1 MGSFEKDSEIIRK
14 RDRYPGPDAPFC
26 VLFCYHMDWGTR
38 PELEP
43 DSIGKAW
50 DAEEICRKIKLE
62 EKGKPKHEGGWPI
75 DPATVKNWR
84 KGIRPSQY
92 TPVENLFFDAKPSYD
107 AWKGHF
113 RSAYL
118 KLKTPGAPR
127 KARRAAHIQKDEG
140 SALPAQSSAS
150 GCGSGAAGNN
160 PDASLSSITAYLQTA
175 STVWDQLDTIGD
187 WGPDGGRW
195 KLADIYVPVPLR
207 PSFTRSLLP
216 GEEQPA
222 NTNVEARSENQAG
235 ASIGDDKHTRL
246 GAHMLVSNRIA
257 IFGRAGIGK
266 SCFLRT
272 IALAYAARWLGDTH
286 RWEDLSAPH
295 ELLDIPL
302 FPVFLDLRRLQ
313 PPKAGDTWDTLIKEA
328 ARHLSPEL
336 GDAALA
342 LPEAILGHI
351 RGHGDTLLL
360 IDGLDEITDQ
370 TMARI
375 IVDMIDQSQRAYP
388 RIRVMM
394 TSRWSQGR
402 LVRGSFRALEVEL
415 SDLSIAQRDQMLCV
429 LYAHAGA
436 ARPEERARA
445 FAEQIARAPILLQA
459 TRLPLFLEL
468 LAADL
473 GVSSRA
479 LDSFDDSLAQA
490 LLNVLI
496 ERRTATSGLRDISG
510 WERPAGHIALR
521 TLQSNTAAMDRQF
534 LSFELD
540 RAFDFLG
547 QTVEIGR
554 QSNSDAYRRAMIDSG
569 LLRNRPLPPGYH
581 HEAQYDF
588 VIDEIR
594 DWLGVSAMFGNWSPD
609 SGGQSPDADKAIH
622 ALLGSIEARIPFPR
636 WDQLRLMLLEMPEPA
651 ARRFLDRAVSE
662 PDNLAFIFQVMQHG
676 RAPGGQ
682 QAWEAVRQCCALVAP
697 GDTPETS
704 EEIFAKLREDFGGPE
719 LHPKAWGTILGLYGD
734 RLPGA
739 SRSLH
744 SAIDQRDWLQEPT
757 LVDDI
762 RARIAG
768 TDPLAACAAMFE
780 VLNWAFATQPYVL
793 QAAER
798 RTLEGIVRIILPHLE
813 CADSRAD
820 FAAWA
825 LNWLCMA
832 SVGISPWIDPDVVDR
847 DALARLMGKKR
858 HTALAHRSAAVVL
871 SKVARLTVADPHL
884 HWLESA
890 RQQKFFGTNPVKKR
904 IYSGPDEDVNA
915 ILSALGN
922 TNDWYS
928 RGILALSALELG
940 VDHIY
945 CIEIAIDFALNRS
958 EHAIQ
963 DRIVAALGTSDN
975 PKVVSQLSKLLS
987 SENERLR
994 IQAAMALLGET
1005 DRTTMQQLRESVESS
1020 KWQAD
1025 MIWIIDDAL
1034 RK

>member
-1 MGSFEKDSEIIRK
+1 KLDPSKIKYLRSRVHCAFRQ
-14 RDRYPGPDAPFC
+14 RCPT
-26 VLFCYHMDWGTR
+26 W
-38 PELEP
+38 
-43 DSIGKAW
+43 AW
-50 DAEEICRKIKLE
+50 DAEEICKKITLE
-62 EKGKPKHEGGWPI
+62 EKGKPKHEGDWHI

-84 KGIRPSQY
+84 KGTRPSQY
-92 TPVENLFFDAKPSYD
+92 NPVEDLFFADRPSYD
-107 AWKGHF
+107 VWKADF

-118 KLKTPGAPR
+118 KLKKPGAPR
-127 KARRAAHIQKDEG
+127 KGTFVQIHNDTDAIDQVR
-140 SALPAQSSAS
+140 PSAS
-150 GCGSGAAGNN
+150 GDGIAGSS
-160 PDASLSSITAYLQTA
+160 PDESISVLTAYLQTA
-175 STVWDQLDTIGD
+175 SALWDRVDTIGD
-187 WGPDGGRW
+187 WGPSGGRW
-195 KLADIYVPVPLR
+195 KLSEIYVPVLLR

-216 GEEQPA
+216 GAEEPA
-222 NTNVEARSENQAG
+222 NTNIEARSENQAG
-235 ASIGDDKHTRL
+235 ASIGEDTHTRL

-266 SCFLRT
+266 SCFLRS
-272 IALAYAARWLGDTH
+272 ISLAYAARWLGDTN
-286 RWEDLSAPH
+286 RWEELSAPH

-302 FPVFLDLRRLQ
+302 LPVFLDLRRLQ
-313 PPKAGDTWDTLIKEA
+313 SPKAGDTWDALIREA
-328 ARHLSPEL
+328 SRHLSPEL
-336 GDAALA
+336 GDTALT
-342 LPEAILGHI
+342 LPEAILSHI
-351 RGHGDTLLL
+351 RSHGDTLLL

-370 TMARI
+370 AMARL

-388 RIRVMM
+388 RIQVMM
-394 TSRWSQGR
+394 ASRWSQGR

-415 SDLSIAQRDQMLCV
+415 SDLSIAQRDRMVSV
-429 LYAHAGA
+429 LYAHAGVA
-436 ARPEERARA
+436 QPDERARE
-445 FAEQIARAPILLQA
+445 FAEQISRTPILLQA

-473 GVSSRA
+473 DLSGRA
-479 LDSFDDSLAQA
+479 LDFHDDSLARA

-496 ERRTATSGLRDISG
+496 ERRAATSGLRDISG

-521 TLQSNTAAMDRQF
+521 ALQSTGAAVDGPF

-547 QTVEIGR
+547 QSVEIGR

-569 LLRNRPLPPGYH
+569 LLRNRPLPPDYY

-609 SGGQSPDADKAIH
+609 SGGQSPDADEAIH
-622 ALLGSIEARIPFPR
+622 ALLGSIEARIPFAR

-651 ARRFLDRAVSE
+651 ARRFLDRATSE

-682 QAWEAVRQCCALVAP
+682 QAWEAVRRCCALVAP

-704 EEIFAKLREDFGGPE
+704 EEIFARLREDFGGPE
-719 LHPKAWGTILGLYGD
+719 LSPKPWGTILGLYGD

-762 RARIAG
+762 RSRIAG
-768 TDPLAACAAMFE
+768 ADPLAACAAMFE

-798 RTLEGIVRIILPHLE
+798 RTLEGVVRIMLPLLE

-820 FAAWA
+820 FAAWT

-847 DALARLMGKKR
+847 EALARMMGEKR
-858 HTALAHRSAAVVL
+858 RTALAHRSAAVML
-871 SKVARLTVADPHL
+871 SKIARLTVADPHL
-884 HWLESA
+884 HWLDNA
-890 RQQKFFGTNPVKKR
+890 RRQKFFGANPVKKR
-904 IYSGPDEDVNA
+904 IYSGRDEDVNA
-915 ILSALGN
+915 ILSALRN

-945 CIEIAIDFALNRS
+945 CTDVAIDFALNRS
-958 EHAIQ
+958 ERAIQ
-963 DRIVAALGTSDN
+963 DRIVAALGTNDK
-975 PKVVSQLSKLLS
+975 PKMVRQLSKLLS

-994 IQAAMALLGET
+994 IQAVMALLGEA
-1005 DRTTMQQLRESVESS
+1005 DRTTVQQLRASGESS
-1020 KWQAD
+1020 QWQAD
-1025 MIWIIDDAL
+1025 ILWIIDDAL